1 LDDAPVEEKPM
12 HRKFAMAAVS
22 GAAALSAFVLPTA
35 AQAAPAVGS
44 VPNTPRIEDV
54 VVNEGKNVVLGDP
67 TQPHQ
72 IPVTV
77 TAQAKAGIESVDV
90 ALWHGKSFDAA
101 DAYLLPSDSDC
112 VKVNATT
119 TTCTEVLEVSYHDW
133 ANSYA
138 GTWHVDV
145 HAMSASTS
153 HEVTD
158 ANRYANVKV
167 QRESSLS
174 LRTSKEQVKDGGGV
188 LVTGTLDRADWET
201 GQSAGYAGVTARL
214 QFRREGSRYFTTVRT
229 VRSASTGSLQ
239 ASVKPE
245 EDGYWRWSYSG
256 DRTTAAAT
264 SAPQFVAAG

>member
-12 HRKFAMAAVS
+12 QRKFAMAAVS

-77 TAQAKAGIESVDV
+77 TAQARAGTETVNV

-138 GTWHVDV
+138 GTWHVDAY
-145 HAMSASTS
+145 AMSTSTS
-153 HEVTD
+153 HETTD
-158 ANRYANVKV
+158 ATRYANVKV
-167 QRESSLS
+167 LRESSLS
-174 LRTSKEQVKDGGGV
+174 LRASMEQVKDGGV
-188 LVTGTLDRADWET
+188 LFTGTLGRADWET

-214 QFRREGSRYFTTVRT
+214 QFRGEGSRHFTTVRT

-245 EDGYWRWSYSG
+245 RNGYWCWSYSG
-256 DRTTAAAT
+256 DSSTAAAT